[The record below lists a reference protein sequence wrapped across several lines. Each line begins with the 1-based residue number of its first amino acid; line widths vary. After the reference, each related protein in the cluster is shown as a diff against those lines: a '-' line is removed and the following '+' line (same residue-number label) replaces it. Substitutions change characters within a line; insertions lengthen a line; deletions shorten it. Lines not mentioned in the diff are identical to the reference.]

1 MLATEDRVDREIRRE
16 ATGIR
21 LQQDQRWNVHL
32 LTVHPRQNRSKQ
44 RPIQRLY
51 RQQCILS

>member
-1 MLATEDRVDREIRRE
+1 MTKMKRFTTSATEDRVDREIRRE

-44 RPIQRLY
+44 RAI
-51 RQQCILS
+51 